1 MFMELLR
8 KRRSIRNF
16 DPSPIEE
23 EKIDLL
29 IEALL
34 RSPTSKGRQPWEF
47 ILVTD
52 PDIIANLALVKPKGA
67 GFLARAPLCIVI
79 CGDPAIS
86 DVWVE
91 DCAVAATIVQ
101 LAAEDLGLGS
111 CWSQI
116 RRRLHET
123 GASSSSVLRHQL
135 GLPEHL
141 EVASIIGIGY
151 PLATIAAHGTHNFAD
166 SKIHRNTYRNR

>member
-16 DPSPIEE
+16 EQSPIEE
-23 EKIDLL
+23 NKIDLL

-47 ILVTD
+47 VLVTD
-52 PDIIANLALVKPKGA
+52 PDLIASLASAKPKGA
-67 GFLARAPLCIVI
+67 DFLAKAPLCIVI
-79 CGDPAIS
+79 CGDPGIS

-116 RRRLHET
+116 RRRQHET
-123 GASSSSVLRHQL
+123 GGSSSSVLRRQL

-151 PLATIAAHGTHNFAD
+151 PLATIAPHGENIIAEN
-166 SKIHRNTYRNR
+166 KIHRNTYRNR

>member
-1 MFMELLR
+1 MFLDLLR

-16 DPSPIEE
+16 EPRPVEQ
-23 EKIDLL
+23 EKIELL

-34 RSPTSKGRQPWEF
+34 RSPTSKGRCPWEF

-52 PDIIANLALVKPKGA
+52 PEITRSLASVKPKGA
-67 GFLARAPLCIVI
+67 GFLAKSPLCIAI
-79 CGDPAIS
+79 CADPHVS
-86 DVWVE
+86 DVWIE
-91 DCAVAATIVQ
+91 DCAVAATIIQ

-116 RRRLHET
+116 RRRQHAD
-123 GASSSSVLRHQL
+123 GKSSSARLRSLL

-141 EVASIIGIGY
+141 VVASIIGIGY
-151 PLATIAAHGTHNFAD
+151 PVATIAPHPQD
-166 SKIHRNTYRNR
+166 SLPRRKIHNNHYRSP